1 MTEAILCYVPVFH
14 EGYHR
19 FFDENPVDNILVLGE
34 DIIERFRQLVKDVR
48 RLPSQTV
55 AQLLSDLYPHR
66 RVEVISWVQA
76 LKLNEQFDRLIL
88 PDEMELIELLD
99 DIEYPVEQRL
109 SMRTFLRW
117 DKEQV
122 LLARPITSGEPMSSD
137 VVRQMLG
144 LANGQALLSGDWWRQ
159 VGAVLARDNTVLVTG
174 YNRHT
179 PSPHQP
185 YFDGDPRA
193 SFKKGQYIEHS
204 TATHAESVVIGH
216 AARQGIALEGA
227 DLYVTTF
234 PCPPCAQLIMEAG
247 IARVF
252 YSDGYAMLDGE
263 ALLTAADIEVIR
275 VETTN

>member
-1 MTEAILCYVPVFH
+1 MTKAILCYVPVFH
-14 EGYHR
+14 EGYRR

-55 AQLLSDLYPHR
+55 AQLLSELYPHR
-66 RVEVISWVQA
+66 HVEALNWEQA
-76 LKLNEQFDRLIL
+76 LRLRERFNRLIL

-99 DIEYPVEQRL
+99 DIGYPVEQRL
-109 SMRTFLRW
+109 RMRTFLRW
-117 DKEQV
+117 DKDQV
-122 LLARPITSGEPMSSD
+122 LLARPIASGIPMSSD
-137 VVRQMLG
+137 VVHHMLG
-144 LANGQALLSGDWWRQ
+144 LARSQALHSGDWWRQ
-159 VGAVLARDNTVLVTG
+159 VGAVLARDNTVLVAG

-193 SFKKGQYIEHS
+193 SFKKGQYIELS
-204 TATHAESVVIGH
+204 TATHAESVVIGR

-234 PCPPCAQLIMEAG
+234 PCPPCARLVMEAG

-263 ALLTAADIEVIR
+263 ALLAAAGIEVIR
-275 VETTN
+275 VEITN